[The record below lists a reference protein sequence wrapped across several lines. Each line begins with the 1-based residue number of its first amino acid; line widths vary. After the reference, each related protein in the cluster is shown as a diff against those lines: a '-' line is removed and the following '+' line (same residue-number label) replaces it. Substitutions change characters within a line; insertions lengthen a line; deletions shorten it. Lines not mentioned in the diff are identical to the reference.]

1 MKMFSTDLHECSL
14 TEIIMNGLTERD
26 RQIIGEC
33 LDAFANGP
41 FVPDWELPAVCG
53 YERGDLVKLAAI
65 YPNEEDSEDMFY
77 AINGAMNNLTGYPHR
92 KEEELAKR
100 VSASLEEIEAV
111 YGKWRRLKYRD

>member
-1 MKMFSTDLHECSL
+1 MMDNLS
-14 TEIIMNGLTERD
+14 ERD
-26 RQIIGEC
+26 KQIIGEC

-53 YERGDLVKLAAI
+53 YERAELAKLAAI
-65 YPNEEDSEDMFY
+65 YPSEENSKAMMW

-111 YGKWRRLKYRD
+111 YGKWRRLNRGD